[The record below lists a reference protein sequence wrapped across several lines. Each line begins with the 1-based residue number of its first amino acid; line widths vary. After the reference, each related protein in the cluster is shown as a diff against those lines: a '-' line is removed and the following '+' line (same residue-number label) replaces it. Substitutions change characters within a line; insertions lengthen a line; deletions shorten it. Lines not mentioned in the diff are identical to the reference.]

1 MLSTYC
7 QNCGGKNEY
16 TVTKPKFCS
25 SCGEPLTQGL
35 VEARGI
41 TPLKK
46 TYSQVRTTQTEVHDE
61 DGTDIYEVP
70 DISNLEYEIEVSD
83 ASFTLGSIMPRPPA
97 EQSSTSVK
105 RKRGRPRKNG

>member
-7 QNCGGKNEY
+7 QSCGGKNEY

-25 SCGEPLTQGL
+25 SCGTPLAQGL
-35 VEARGI
+35 VEARGT

-46 TYSQVRTTQTEVHDE
+46 TYSQARPIQREVHDE

-70 DISNLEYEIEVSD
+70 DISNLEYEIEVSNS
-83 ASFTLGSIMPRPPA
+83 SFTLGSIMPRQA
-97 EQSSTSVK
+97 IEQNDTPTK

>member
-16 TVTKPKFCS
+16 TITKPKFCS
-25 SCGEPLTQGL
+25 SCGTPLTQGL
-35 VEARGI
+35 AEAKGA
-41 TPLKK
+41 TPLKQSYVQSRPIQK
-46 TYSQVRTTQTEVHDE
+46 EVHDE

-70 DISNLEYEIEVSD
+70 DISNLEYEIEVSN
-83 ASFTLGSIMPRPPA
+83 STFTLGSIMPR
-97 EQSSTSVK
+97 EQKKDEALPVK